1 MDKTYSMI
9 ENSII
14 NNKYE
19 MNYCVGLLKDVCSN
33 YVNRFK
39 IFYYSLKELMLRIN
53 NDLDENE

>member
-1 MDKTYSMI
+1 MI

-39 IFYYSLKELMLRIN
+39 IFYYSLKELMQRIN